1 MSLTVAVP
9 LIIED
14 PGFLFWAPLLS
25 TEPTHAAL
33 ASTYDADA
41 WPVAWIPQG
50 ATEDGSVFTYEQ
62 KVEPIKVAEFR
73 DPIKYTTVERM
84 GSIAFALT
92 SWTLK
97 NLQRAYNGAV
107 ISTVS
112 GTGATLS
119 SKLLPGNAG
128 TEVRAM
134 IGWESQD
141 HTFRIVMYQTLNSG
155 PIASPFKQSPAKGLI
170 PCQFNFEVPLG
181 APQQPF
187 AMYAAGTG
195 RLGT

>member
-9 LIIED
+9 LIIQD

-25 TEPTHAAL
+25 TEPVHAAL

-50 ATEDGSVFTYEQ
+50 ATEDGSSFTYES
-62 KVEPIKVAEFR
+62 KVEPVKVAEFV
-73 DPIKYTTVERM
+73 DPIRWSATERM
-84 GSIAFALT
+84 GSIAFNLA
-92 SWTLK
+92 SYTLK

-107 ISTVS
+107 VSTHS
-112 GTGATLS
+112 GAGATLS
-119 SKLLPGNAG
+119 SKLLPGSVG

-141 HTFRIVMYQTLNSG
+141 HTVRIVMYQTINSG
-155 PIASPFKQSPAKGLI
+155 PIAQAFKKAPAYGTI
-170 PCQFNFEVPLG
+170 PCMFNFEVPLG

-187 AMYAAGTG
+187 AVYAAGAG
-195 RLGT
+195 RLGV